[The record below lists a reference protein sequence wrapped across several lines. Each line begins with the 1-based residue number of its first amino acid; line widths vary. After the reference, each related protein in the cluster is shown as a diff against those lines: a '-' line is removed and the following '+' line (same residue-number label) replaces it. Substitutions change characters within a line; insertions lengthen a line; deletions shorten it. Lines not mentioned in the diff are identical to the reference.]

1 MIIKN
6 SKDIRKIYFGS
17 TPAPSL
23 NYNGSKAWQH
33 IVDEYV
39 PPVFTCPDV
48 VQTIDGYDGDAK
60 EVYAKDTKKW
70 YMRNNLGNYEE
81 YGILEEVQSLAS
93 ATFYEGKLV
102 IFDNHEYE
110 SIGGNWVDIGAAQ
123 GTTKKIKSPSYIYN
137 DSIHLFSIPVAYTGS
152 TDTTFNMRVK
162 PMTNGGGSI
171 LGDGVSDDSNDYRVF
186 MYSGQWYFDIVSSRI
201 NGGSSYLNKDAN
213 IQLGNYYIKDLATGS
228 NVVTGATQT
237 YQRTNTMRLGLSSVT
252 SSSDNDMF
260 QLSALTMY
268 HGETLERDFLPAIDG
283 NDICLYDKVSDAYFK
298 SDNGKM
304 PLSGGTITEVEVW
317 TIKYPKDYD
326 QKDAPEDNVTVES
339 LDQIE
344 CPYEGMTAYVDGVR
358 YTYENG
364 EWIEHTE
371 TDWSK
376 EYLTFEAI
384 EDGQFKLARLNNP
397 VTCQYSLDNGATWT
411 TLSNDT
417 WTPTVQAGHTIKWK
431 ADISPIASETNRAGG
446 VGVFTATGRFNAMG
460 NAYSLLWS
468 SGFGTVTSLAGKSY
482 ALNQLFYQ
490 NNKVVSCENLA
501 LPALTIAE
509 KCYRNMFREC
519 TSLTTPPSV
528 LPSMSLTTYCYV
540 GMFNGCTA
548 LTKSPYLPALSLALY
563 CYRSMFINCQSL
575 IEIRAMF
582 TTTPSSSYMYNWV
595 QGVQSGGTFYK
606 NANATWSNTFGVS
619 QIPSGWTVVTEQPQA

>member
-6 SKDIRKIYFGS
+6 NSEVRKIYFGTS
-17 TPAPSL
+17 PAPMF
-23 NYNGSKAWQH
+23 NYNGSKAFQH

-48 VQTIDGYDGDAK
+48 VQSIVGYEGDAK

-81 YGILEEVQSLAS
+81 YGILDEVQSLAS

-102 IFDNHEYE
+102 IFGNHEYE
-110 SIGGNWVDIGAAQ
+110 SVGGNWVDLGAAQ

-137 DSIHLFSIPVAYTGS
+137 DSSHLFSIPVAYTGS

-162 PMTNGGGSI
+162 PMTSGGGSI

-186 MYSGQWYFDIVSSRI
+186 MYSGRWYFDIVSSRI

-213 IQLGNYYIKDLATGS
+213 IQFGNYYIKDLATGS

-252 SSSDNDMF
+252 SSSGNDLF

-268 HGETLERDFLPAIDG
+268 HGDTLARDFIPAIDG

-304 PLSGGTITEVEVW
+304 PLSGGTITEVEVG
-317 TIKYPKDYD
+317 TISYPKDYD

-344 CPYEGMTAYVDGVR
+344 CPYEGMTAYVNGVK

-376 EYLTFEAI
+376 QYLTFLAL
-384 EDGQFKLARLNNP
+384 EDGTFNFSGNT
-397 VTCQYSLDNGATWT
+397 VNYSLDDGKTWT
-411 TLSNDT
+411 ELAADT
-417 WTPTVQAGHTIKWK
+417 PTPTVTAGSKIMFKGNV
-431 ADISPIASETNRAGG
+431 SVTNNGIG
-446 VGVFTATGRFNAMG
+446 IFSSTGSYEAMG
-460 NAYSLLWS
+460 NPYSLRYGDDFGGELESIDSEFKYLFSGSTGLTSAEHLAMPDIPLASSCYWS
-468 SGFGTVTSLAGKSY
+468 MFRLCASLTKAP
-482 ALNQLFYQ
+482 
-490 NNKVVSCENLA
+490 A
-501 LPALTIAE
+501 LPATELAGS
-509 KCYRNMFREC
+509 CYRNMFQSCSSLTAAPELPATELTSSCYQNMFFGC
-519 TSLTTPPSV
+519 TSLNYIKMLATYVYATRCLFGWVSGVAPLGTFVKHPDGD
-528 LPSMSLTTYCYV
+528 LPSGT
-540 GMFNGCTA
+540 NG
-548 LTKSPYLPALSLALY
+548 
-563 CYRSMFINCQSL
+563 
-575 IEIRAMF
+575 
-582 TTTPSSSYMYNWV
+582 
-595 QGVQSGGTFYK
+595 
-606 NANATWSNTFGVS
+606 
-619 QIPSGWTVVTEQPQA
+619 IPEDWTVETATE